1 MNPAV
6 QRIKQQP
13 PSEQQQMR
21 ELVEMLQQ
29 AHRFACRI
37 NYLKVN
43 QKQGT
48 DSNE

>member
-1 MNPAV
+1 MLLVTVV

-29 AHRFACRI
+29 AHRCGDVS
-37 NYLKVN
+37 YCGVH
-43 QKQGT
+43 
-48 DSNE
+48 